1 MYSGAKLLS
10 TSTPSLLLGKSLRC
24 PTDAMTTKSLPMNF
38 LRVFTLVGD
47 STIRRDLFLA
57 PRIDLVLDLVLDL
70 AFNFILVFGSSL
82 TFGLTIVLATTSPNA
97 LSLVIIIILC
107 AAIELIY
114 PHYTLIDTYPKLR
127 LFL

>member
-38 LRVFTLVGD
+38 LRVLTLVGD

-57 PRIDLVLDLVLDL
+57 PRVDLVLDL

-82 TFGLTIVLATTSPNA
+82 TFGLTIVLDTTSPNA

>member
-1 MYSGAKLLS
+1 
-10 TSTPSLLLGKSLRC
+10 
-24 PTDAMTTKSLPMNF
+24 MTTKSLPMNF
-38 LRVFTLVGD
+38 LRVLTLVGD
-47 STIRRDLFLA
+47 STIKRDLFLA
-57 PRIDLVLDLVLDL
+57 PRVDLVLDLLLDL

-114 PHYTLIDTYPKLR
+114 PHYTINTYRKV
-127 LFL
+127 